1 MIAARLNR
9 IAAAGT
15 AEHPHSRIRLGDG
28 HLITVT
34 ARPDAEVL
42 DEVFLAP
49 GLTAPATEDWSREG
63 VTDWGLADQEHGGS
77 LYLNV
82 PVEAVRQFIQDRLG
96 EHEEQDQHDFP
107 TGRFLINARSHHGQ
121 WAVLV
126 EGERVGRIYLEDGVW
141 CARAYGSDAPV
152 ECDGA
157 EAAAARLVEVADL
170 VAGRT
175 VTAEQALRTELAA
188 HAVTPHLDE
197 DTFIGGHRNS
207 WLVVGLSDGEFPHV
221 QEQPYVLVCL
231 HDPADGDE
239 VTVERAARAGDEWS
253 TVIGTGNPSAGAQ
266 AEIPGRS
273 FPGADT
279 AAVAAYIAQWRR
291 NPYAVRDAALAA
303 LNAAANSNT

>member
-15 AEHPHSRIRLGDG
+15 TAHPHSRIRLADG

-34 ARPDAEVL
+34 AGPDAEVL

-49 GLTAPATEDWSREG
+49 GLTAPDTEEWSREG

-82 PVEAVRQFIQDRLG
+82 PVEAVRQLIQDHLG
-96 EHEEQDQHDFP
+96 EHEEQDQGDFP
-107 TGRFLINARSHHGQ
+107 AVRFLLNARNHRGQ
-121 WAVLV
+121 WRVNV
-126 EGERVGRIYLEDGVW
+126 EGEQVGRIYLEDGIW
-141 CARAYGSDAPV
+141 YARAYGSDAPV
-152 ECDGA
+152 ACEES
-157 EAAAARLVEVADL
+157 EAAAARLVELADL
-170 VAGRT
+170 AAGRT

-188 HAVTPHLDE
+188 HGVMTPHLDE

-207 WLVVGLSDGEFPHV
+207 WLVVGLSDGDFPNM
-221 QEQPYVLVCL
+221 QEQPYVLVTL

-239 VTVERAARAGDEWS
+239 VTVERAARAADEWS
-253 TVIGTGNPSAGAQ
+253 TVIGTGNPSAGAR
-266 AEIPGRS
+266 AEISGRS
-273 FPGADT
+273 FPGADV

-291 NPYAVRDAALAA
+291 NPYAVRDAALVER
-303 LNAAANSNT
+303 NAVNSNT